1 MTYLCCV
8 FFTSTDTVPQVC
20 FCKEGEGRGGEER
33 RGEGRRG
40 EERGEKIH
48 TEEGMGGE
56 EENNRDIH
64 TYVCI
69 SLAVHLQSADC
80 VPEVLTSSSYST
92 LMAATAL
99 ATPSF
104 SPATVMSALSTDGG
118 GMLIRVPVWSERALA
133 WLLMKGWNFF
143 STSRRSKASL
153 ACACVCVCV
162 CVYKCELCA

>member
-1 MTYLCCV
+1 MSSSPPPTQCHR
-8 FFTSTDTVPQVC
+8 FASAR
-20 FCKEGEGRGGEER
+20 KGRGGEEKR
-33 RGEGRRG
+33 GEKRGGEGRRG
-40 EERGEKIH
+40 EKRYIQKREW
-48 TEEGMGGE
+48 EGRTRTTGVYIRMYFTCYTCV
-56 EENNRDIH
+56 H
-64 TYVCI
+64 
-69 SLAVHLQSADC
+69 AVHLQSADR

-133 WLLMKGWNFF
+133 WPLMKGWNFF

-162 CVYKCELCA
+162 CVCVQV